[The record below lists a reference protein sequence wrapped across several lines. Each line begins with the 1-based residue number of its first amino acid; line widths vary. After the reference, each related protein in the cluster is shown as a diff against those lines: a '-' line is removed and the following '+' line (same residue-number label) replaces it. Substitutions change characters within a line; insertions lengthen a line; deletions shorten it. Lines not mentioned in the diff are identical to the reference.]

1 VSDLSLSQQ
10 QNDFTPWARLRE
22 EGEFEYAHFQL
33 WLKLDPRPQPL
44 DPALAIRHNWSERAA
59 AFDSYAQLQGLS
71 PREVVQNVFAL
82 WSTTVLNETRK
93 WFGKSLR
100 HRDEPVLEPKAIGEY
115 LDIISDP
122 ARNQAG
128 KQTHDLSGLSPEEL
142 QQFLALLEKVETK
155 Q

>member
-1 VSDLSLSQQ
+1 MNQLVRAGSET
-10 QNDFTPWARLRE
+10 DFTPWARLRE
-22 EGEFEYAHFQL
+22 ESELEWQHFQL

-59 AFDSYAQLQGLS
+59 AFDSYQQLQGLS

-128 KQTHDLSGLSPEEL
+128 KQTHDLSGLSPEETAQL
-142 QQFLALLEKVETK
+142 LALLEKVETK